1 MQKIILLIM
10 VFMIATILYPQNPCP
25 GTPTITYAGKTYNTV
40 KISTQCWLKENL
52 DVGTMISSSNPADS
66 MRNNSIIEKYCYDN
80 NPNNCAT
87 YGGLYLWSEAME
99 YITTPGT
106 KGICPDGWHIPTKA
120 EFEILATVVNN
131 DSDALKAI
139 GQGFGTNTSGFSAM
153 LAGYRNYGGGFFN
166 LGSNAF
172 FLSSTEIDAMYE
184 SNIGMDDRGSN
195 FAFNT
200 NVKTNGFC
208 VRCLKDES
216 STAVEGDNEK
226 GFSTE
231 YTLSQNYP
239 NPFNPR
245 TIINYSVPKA
255 SFVTIKVYDVLG
267 KEVFTILN
275 ENKPVGNYS
284 VDFDASKLVS
294 GLYFY
299 QLQSGNFLE
308 TKKFVLLK

>member
-1 MQKIILLIM
+1 
-10 VFMIATILYPQNPCP
+10 MIATILYPQNPCP

>member
-1 MQKIILLIM
+1 M